1 MHGTPRLKG
10 LEFTGIVVALARFR
24 PPNRQDAASRCRG
37 KRRHGDGEAAI
48 FAPPASANLG
58 GLAEAG
64 LAGFLGPSDAQQIND
79 RQQRA
84 QTRQPIDDIGDQRVG
99 ADAEVVNGDP

>member
-1 MHGTPRLKG
+1 MQVVSIISTKG
-10 LEFTGIVVALARFR
+10 GV
-24 PPNRQDAASRCRG
+24 G
-37 KRRHGDGEAAI
+37 KTTTA
-48 FAPPASANLG
+48 ANLG